1 MFFWNSLAFSM
12 IQWMLAIWS
21 LLPLPFLKLAWTSGS
36 SQFMYCWSLAWRI
49 LSITLL
55 ACEMSAIVQYSFA
68 NLGASAGGVGDR
80 WNSPW
85 GPRHWGKALLD
96 SPLPA
101 STGGYTRM
109 QKAPTALLWPA
120 AVALT
125 HPQRGKHTQGVTVS
139 SWPLAEAATCTQNLA
154 HEKMLSIINYKGSTN
169 QTPMRCHLIPIRIA
183 VMKKRTNNKCWPEH
197 GEKGTLLHSWW
208 ECKLVQS
215 PQKTVWK
222 FLKKLKIEL
231 PYDSAIPVLDIYP
244 KKMKTLIQKDI
255 CTWPCSLQH
264 YLQLPKYGDNL
275 SGWMDKEEEIYTRN
289 YYLVIKKN

>member
-1 MFFWNSLAFSM
+1 MKLSLGTEALGEG
-12 IQWMLAIWS
+12 IAG
-21 LLPLPFLKLAWTSGS
+21 LPT
-36 SQFMYCWSLAWRI
+36 
-49 LSITLL
+49 T
-55 ACEMSAIVQYSFA
+55 CEHRWLHTDAESTHCPAMASCCSA
-68 NLGASAGGVGDR
+68 
-80 WNSPW
+80 
-85 GPRHWGKALLD
+85 H
-96 SPLPA
+96 
-101 STGGYTRM
+101 
-109 QKAPTALLWPA
+109 
-120 AVALT
+120 

-255 CTWPCSLQH
+255 CT
-264 YLQLPKYGDNL
+264 
-275 SGWMDKEEEIYTRN
+275 
-289 YYLVIKKN
+289 